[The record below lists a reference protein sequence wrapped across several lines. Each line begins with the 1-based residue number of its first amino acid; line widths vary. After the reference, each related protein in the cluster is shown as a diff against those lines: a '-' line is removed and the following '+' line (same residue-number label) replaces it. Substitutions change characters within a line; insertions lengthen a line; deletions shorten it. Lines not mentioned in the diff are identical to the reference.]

1 MTQEYNIYYRKPQL
15 GEDYY
20 LIDLDIAG
28 GYTHFKW
35 TANEDPFYSSDIII
49 FKDWQ
54 SAKAAADFILNYIRN
69 NSEKFSYI
77 SQANDK
83 DEVYCLN
90 YGYLYFVSRFV
101 RDYQLENLP
110 NPEYLLDCGLIYKS
124 IEDANAARL
133 ILEEALYKE
142 VRNKNL
148 TGISQDFEFGN
159 PVYFPNIYTNS
170 VDMNSFDLYRHGE
183 YVERSLMFSTK
194 EAAQEMLQALLKVPD
209 LVFKSRFTQN

>member
-15 GEDYY
+15 GEDCY
-20 LIDLDIAG
+20 LINLDIAG

-35 TANEDPFYSSDIII
+35 TATEDPFYSSDIII

-133 ILEEALYKE
+133 ILEEVLYKE

-148 TGISQDFEFGN
+148 TGISQDFKSGEF
-159 PVYFPNIYTNS
+159 VYVPNIYTNS
-170 VDMNSFDLYRHGE
+170 IEIDNFCPSRHMRL
-183 YVERSLMFSTK
+183 VERNLLFATE
-194 EAAQEMLQALLKVPD
+194 EAAQEMLQLLLEVPD
-209 LVFKSRFTQN
+209 LLFKSRFK